1 MLYPMPSIVRR
12 CYGCVLFELVC
23 QRVYENAHMIHA
35 QARRIVN
42 NNMTK
47 AIEFM
52 ATVGWF
58 RGFMALTVRISQD
71 IIPRTWPMTRRW
83 LQWTT
88 GEIKRKPI
96 WDKPG

>member
-52 ATVGWF
+52 ATVG
-58 RGFMALTVRISQD
+58 
-71 IIPRTWPMTRRW
+71 
-83 LQWTT
+83 
-88 GEIKRKPI
+88 
-96 WDKPG
+96 